1 MCSQEFPGSIRF
13 LETVFF
19 IRNLQRI
26 SDEYRSWDRPYLLA
40 RELFRPFTE
49 KFLGEPICNI
59 RFLVDFEASELPEKE
74 TTLDL
79 HSQTW
84 TKLWFLWSERFSW
97 YNRSVVGRFLF
108 SVECFQHQ
116 ESVKIHEKQSRVENW
131 RFPDLNFTACVD
143 AFVHFLKDWKG

>member
-1 MCSQEFPGSIRF
+1 MLTGFPRIHTFFGNR
-13 LETVFF
+13 FF

-40 RELFRPFTE
+40 RELFRPFTGN
-49 KFLGEPICNI
+49 FLGEPICNI

-79 HSQTW
+79 LSQTW
-84 TKLWFLWSERFSW
+84 TKLWFLWSGRFSW
-97 YNRSVVGRFLF
+97 YNRSVVRRFLF

-116 ESVKIHEKQSRVENW
+116 ESVKIHEKQSRVEKW
-131 RFPDLNFTACVD
+131 HVPDLYFTACVD
-143 AFVHFLKDWKG
+143 AFLHFLKDWKW